1 MTETDHKVAGELAGR
16 VAVVTGGGRN
26 IGRAIAL
33 ALADAGASVVVNG
46 LSSAEAVHGVVREI
60 EAAGGKALAALADVA
75 DEAAVARMIAA
86 AAERF
91 GRIDVV
97 VNNAAG
103 RPEQP
108 FESIALTDWRGV
120 LATILDGAFLVAK
133 AALPHLKRSGAGAI
147 VNIGGVSGHIG
158 TRHRAHVVTAKAGL
172 AGLTKAMAHDL
183 APYGI
188 TANCVVPG
196 LIETERDP
204 NAQLPHHHSVSRTL
218 TGRLGAP
225 EDIAGMVRFLAG
237 PKARYITGQTLH
249 VNGGMY
255 LG

>member
-1 MTETDHKVAGELAGR
+1 MTETGRELAGR
-16 VAVVTGGGRN
+16 AAIVTGGGRN

-33 ALADAGASVVVNG
+33 ELAAAGAGVVVNG
-46 LSSAEAVHGVVREI
+46 LSNAEAVDSVVREI
-60 EAAGGKALAALADVA
+60 EARGGTALAAMADVA

-86 AAERF
+86 ATERF
-91 GRIDVV
+91 GRIDVL

-120 LATILDGAFLVAK
+120 LGTILDGAFLVAK
-133 AALPHLKRSGAGAI
+133 AALPHLRRSGAGAI

-158 TRHRAHVVTAKAGL
+158 TKHRAHVVTAKAGL
-172 AGLTKAMAHDL
+172 IGLTKALAHDL
-183 APYGI
+183 AADAI

-196 LIETERDP
+196 LIDTARDP
-204 NAQLPHHHSVSRTL
+204 SAQLPHHHSISRTL
-218 TGRLGAP
+218 TGRLGTPDDVA
-225 EDIAGMVRFLAG
+225 AAVRFLAG

-249 VNGGMY
+249 VNGGLY